1 MHYWIYV
8 VLEND
13 MEILVEMVK
22 FIFTCITSYANIVI
36 EILISLYVLFHRTW
50 SLFYRPEWYR

>member
-22 FIFTCITSYANIVI
+22 FIFKFIFTCITSYANIVK
-36 EILISLYVLFHRTW
+36 
-50 SLFYRPEWYR
+50 